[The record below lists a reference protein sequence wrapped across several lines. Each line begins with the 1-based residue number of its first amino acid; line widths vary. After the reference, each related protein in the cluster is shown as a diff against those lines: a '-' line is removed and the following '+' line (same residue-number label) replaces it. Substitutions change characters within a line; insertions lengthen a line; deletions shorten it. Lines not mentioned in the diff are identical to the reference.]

1 MASNSDLGAVAS
13 MKLKHLFQAGFDA
26 LVEPMP
32 TRLLALRALD
42 SMFNFLPYETKLQLR
57 SISRSQYGFGLL
69 QAGRLAAGLGV
80 RRISAIEFGVAGGN
94 GLLALEDHAGRVTR
108 ETGVEIDIF
117 GFDSGAGLPEPI
129 DYRDMPYAWEEGFYA
144 MDVERLK
151 SRLKSSKLV
160 IGDVRD
166 TVSTFAANNPAPVGF
181 ISFDLDYYSSTMSAL
196 KILDLPFKNLLPRI
210 FCYFDD
216 VAGGPSVCYN
226 KFTGELLAIEEF
238 NEAHADR
245 KLAQIAGLR
254 HNFRTLPVL
263 WHEQIYVAHLFKH
276 AQYNART
283 IAEDQRLKM
292 Q

>member
-1 MASNSDLGAVAS
+1 
-13 MKLKHLFQAGFDA
+13 MKLRQLFQAGFDA

-32 TRLLALRALD
+32 TRLLILRALD
-42 SMFNFLPYETKLQLR
+42 SVFNFFPYETKLQLR

-69 QAGRLAAGLGV
+69 QAGRLAAGLGI

-94 GLLALEDHAGRVTR
+94 GLLALEDHATRVTR
-108 ETGVEIDIF
+108 ETGVKIDIF
-117 GFDSGAGLPEPI
+117 GFDSGTGLPEPI

-144 MDVERLK
+144 MDIDELNT
-151 SRLKSSKLV
+151 RLKSSKLV

-166 TVSTFAANNPAPVGF
+166 TVGLFAATNPAPVGF

-196 KILDLPFKNLLPRI
+196 KILDLPFDNLLPRV

-216 VAGGPSVCYN
+216 VAGGPGVCYN
-226 KFTGELLAIEEF
+226 KFTGELLAIGEF

-245 KLAQIAGLR
+245 KLARIAGLR

-263 WHEQIYVAHLFKH
+263 WHEQIYVAHLFEH
-276 AQYNART
+276 TQYNKRT
-283 IAEDQRLKM
+283 IAEDQRLKL